1 MRIFTALHVTPYVL
15 DPATIPK
22 GIVREPYWPPR
33 PSAEQWH
40 RQSTTETANMLNT
53 LITLAQ
59 AGSLLFVLWGLV
71 LVLGTVFP
79 ARSRRNPAPEAKSIL
94 FIRASSL

>member
-1 MRIFTALHVTPYVL
+1 
-15 DPATIPK
+15 
-22 GIVREPYWPPR
+22 
-33 PSAEQWH
+33 
-40 RQSTTETANMLNT
+40 MLNT